1 ERRLS
6 LSSEPCRLPLNRRN
20 AMKRTI
26 LLLGVLLTR
35 TSLAD
40 DSGVP
45 GGKISSE
52 PRDCGAAKNHCQ
64 RGDAWFVTGYAN
76 QIRTEGMGPALWR
89 DDQWRLWDATIV
101 DAGTAYRTKSA
112 SAATLEPGR
121 RAVVFA
127 PSAGRP
133 KQPATELEALTSK
146 RWSVVVVSEVDST
159 AGTFGGAG
167 VDRSHDGGPRLRDP
181 PVECGGRW
189 AARARGNM

>member
-1 ERRLS
+1 
-6 LSSEPCRLPLNRRN
+6 
-20 AMKRTI
+20 MKRTI

-76 QIRTEGMGPALWR
+76 EIGREGMRPAFRR

-159 AGTFGGAG
+159 AGTFVGDG
-167 VDRSHDGGPRLRDP
+167 VTYSI
-181 PVECGGRW
+181 E
-189 AARARGNM
+189 AARVLSDPQGI